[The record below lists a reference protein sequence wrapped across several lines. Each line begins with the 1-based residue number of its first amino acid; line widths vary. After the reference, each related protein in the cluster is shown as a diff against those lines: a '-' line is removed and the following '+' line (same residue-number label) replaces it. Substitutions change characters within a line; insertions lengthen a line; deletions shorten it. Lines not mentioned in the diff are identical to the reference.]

1 MISGTTPIE
10 PTRAEGW
17 QFNCRVCDSET
28 FCVIDLGNHPFANA
42 LLNTPESNVKRYP
55 LALHVCSSCATAQLS
70 YCANDH
76 ELYDDY
82 LYITPRSDS
91 LTAHYA
97 EIAALLAGRG
107 DLNAD
112 TRVAEIGSNI
122 GRLLEFLKPQVASIL
137 GIDPAANVAKMANEA
152 GIPTVNAFF
161 NRESAIAIR
170 EREGRKDLMLAR
182 HCFAH
187 NEKPWLMLEG
197 VQELLAANGTLLI
210 ENAYFLDTVA
220 RGEFDQIYHEHMY
233 YHTLRSISAI
243 VERQG
248 MKLVDAYHS
257 DIHGGTMVYIIRFA
271 DAAGQ
276 TSSRLQAL
284 LAEESEMHLAAFY
297 QPFTRQIQ
305 QNKADLNVLLDGLQA
320 QGMRIHAY
328 GASAKS
334 TTLLN
339 YYGLDAHRIPCVV
352 DSTPAKQGKYIP
364 LVNCRV
370 ISEEAALA
378 DPADYYLLTIW
389 NYKDEVIRKVRRQ
402 GNQHSRFI
410 LPHPQVLI
418 ADE

>member
-1 MISGTTPIE
+1 MTGNN
-10 PTRAEGW
+10 PTRQEGW
-17 QFNCRVCDSET
+17 QFDCRVCGGET

-42 LLNTPESNVKRYP
+42 LLSAPENHVKRYP
-55 LALHVCSSCATAQLS
+55 LALHVCASCATAQLS

-91 LTAHYA
+91 LTVHYA
-97 EIAALLAGRG
+97 HIADFLASRGALGPH
-107 DLNAD
+107 

-122 GRLLEFLKPQVASIL
+122 GRLLEFLQPRVASIL
-137 GIDPAANVAKMANEA
+137 GIDPAANVAQMANEA

-161 NRESAIAIR
+161 NRESAIDIR
-170 EREGRKDLMLAR
+170 EREGQKDLMLAR

-197 VQELLAANGTLLI
+197 VRELLAPEGTLLI

-248 MKLVDAYHS
+248 MTLVDAYHS

-271 DAAGQ
+271 EAAGPI
-276 TSSRLQAL
+276 SPRLQEL
-284 LAEESEMHLAAFY
+284 LAKEGDMHRPAFY
-297 QPFTRQIQ
+297 TAFTRQIE
-305 QNKADLNVLLDGLQA
+305 QNKVDLNTLLDGLLV
-320 QGMRIHAY
+320 QGQRIHAY

-339 YYGLDAHRIPCVV
+339 YYGLDAQRIPCVV
-352 DSTPAKQGKYIP
+352 DSTPEKQGKYIP
-364 LVNCRV
+364 QVNCRI

-389 NYKDEVIRKVRRQ
+389 NYKDEVIRKVRSR

-410 LPHPQVLI
+410 LPHPEVQI
-418 ADE
+418 ADA